1 MIERKSQ
8 GKLGRVFLSHVRC
21 NSNEHLCINCSFV
34 VSHFAC
40 ICHLMALFSH
50 FVFKACLAGRCSQTL
65 CGIGPCSSPHFISLN
80 DRRTQTLELLCALRG
95 SVAQQM
101 EMSKKLQDRLQTLQS
116 AQESTRQSLDLVLR
130 SVAPQS
136 LPADSPASFDG
147 EEADEP
153 ARKRARSDPL
163 ASDEALQERA
173 VDQDAFH
180 ARSEEMLEAL
190 EKALQVTKQS
200 REG

>member
-1 MIERKSQ
+1 M
-8 GKLGRVFLSHVRC
+8 
-21 NSNEHLCINCSFV
+21 
-34 VSHFAC
+34 
-40 ICHLMALFSH
+40 
-50 FVFKACLAGRCSQTL
+50 
-65 CGIGPCSSPHFISLN
+65 
-80 DRRTQTLELLCALRG
+80 DTQTLELLCALRG

-101 EMSKKLQDRLQTLQS
+101 ETSKKLQDCLQTLQF